1 MRFEEQLHHAERVAA
16 ILELVVDP
24 AVRSGGVGH
33 ALFAAGCE
41 AARAAGCVQIELE
54 TGSWREGA
62 HRFYERE
69 GMIFDHRYYTMK
81 LS

>member
-1 MRFEEQLHHAERVAA
+1 MRFDEQLLHALLGAE
-16 ILELVVDP
+16 ILDVVVDS